1 MTKDATVARG
11 SCFVFI
17 LSITGIGFDS
27 STSGGSFTGKNTSRR
42 LVHKEASV
50 PSSCSIIAPS
60 LSEDSTPACNTG
72 SGFTRSSLGTISNSD
87 KSVCLSGSVRPWP
100 LCLSSRISR
109 ALQLLKH
116 LPVLR
121 RSVSCCARFWPH
133 TTFYK
138 RIARDT
144 SLQSL
149 TQFTPRKSRLLHR
162 LKRQIRKP
170 FAPAPAEVR
179 LPGRFPV
186 IPPEFGAASRASLGC
201 QPRPPASGAGLAI
214 PVKPDPAVSAALRT
228 RIQ

>member
-1 MTKDATVARG
+1 MTKDAAVARG

-17 LSITGIGFDS
+17 RSTTGIGFDS

-72 SGFTRSSLGTISNSD
+72 PGFTRSSLGTISNSD

-100 LCLSSRISR
+100 LCPSSRISR

-116 LPVLR
+116 LPVFR

-133 TTFYK
+133 KTFYK
-138 RIARDT
+138 RIARGT
-144 SLQSL
+144 SLLSL
-149 TQFTPRKSRLLHR
+149 TQVTPRKSRLLHR
-162 LKRQIRKP
+162 LKRQIGKP
-170 FAPAPAEVR
+170 IAPTPAEVR

-186 IPPEFGAASRASLGC
+186 IRPEFGASLARR
-201 QPRPPASGAGLAI
+201 PRHPGEARPCGFRCPPH
-214 PVKPDPAVSAALRT
+214 PDTIEVWLGFSAV
-228 RIQ
+228 